1 MKHALYTI
9 PAILVFVVLARAS
22 ACHAQA
28 VGQNPQVFGQ
38 NPQAAGRIQQA
49 FVRSRQTGFPLLV
62 LGMRDT

>member
-22 ACHAQA
+22 ACHAQ
-28 VGQNPQVFGQ
+28 VVGQ
-38 NPQAAGRIQQA
+38 NPQAAARIQQA